1 MMRIFVEN
9 SIFSIGNSLSS
20 LYRTDNMSKYWV
32 DLHLEED
39 RMQHQT
45 ISSLTVYLKKV
56 ANEIRVAHRYAP
68 AVDEPETTDMID
80 LEKQL
85 DWTRWALKEDIRE
98 YRLIPC
104 FPDRPVVIK
113 PEFPFRVSQGAQ
125 ARIYTRVPVFV
136 RVVPKDY
143 PDFVITE
150 IPTVV
155 LSNTWFGTFMD
166 GELCYGLPTTARREI
181 ADEMFEPHMAV
192 CTIQIYN
199 NTEGELNFDNI
210 CLRVDRLSMYIKD
223 DYLWADQT
231 DILYLGEEKLCDIEM
246 KGRLPE
252 EAKRGKLITRARTP
266 IRKNFAVRT
275 FQRLREIQ
283 PLGLMH

>member
-1 MMRIFVEN
+1 
-9 SIFSIGNSLSS
+9 
-20 LYRTDNMSKYWV
+20 MSKHWI
-32 DLHLEED
+32 DLHLEDD
-39 RMQHQT
+39 RLQQQT

-56 ANEIRVAHRYAP
+56 ANEIRVAHRYALSTDDSD
-68 AVDEPETTDMID
+68 ASGGTVDTSDP
-80 LEKQL
+80 EKQL
-85 DWTRWALKEDIRE
+85 DWSRWALKEDIRE
-98 YRLIPC
+98 YRLVPC

-113 PEFPFRVSQGAQ
+113 PEYPFRISKGAQ

-136 RVVPKDY
+136 RIVPKAY

-155 LSNTWFGTFMD
+155 LSNTWFGSFTD

-181 ADEMFEPHMAV
+181 TDEIFEPHMVV
-192 CTIQIYN
+192 CTIQIN
-199 NTEGELNFDNI
+199 NNSEEDLSFENI

-231 DILYLGEEKLCDIEM
+231 DILHQGEERLSDIEM

-252 EAKRGKLITRARTP
+252 EAKGGKLITRARTP

-275 FQRLREIQ
+275 FQRLKEMQ